1 MMGGFNYN
9 GEGATNSG
17 LSSPSAGDV
26 ANQFN
31 SFGGTQ
37 IRASDV
43 SNIRSDGNG
52 GYMADIRGQ
61 TNNVSSEAGSKTST
75 TVGGFYGG
83 RSSSVGNG
91 GGQGG
96 LGPQGQALVMNN
108 GQMGYWENRSTGA
121 GNNEHTTRAF
131 VAVGPSEAEKK
142 ARAEKVAKEK
152 QQAEAA
158 AKAFLEKTAAES
170 AAAEKER
177 QKAISAAAAAG
188 QHQTVPDAR
197 NILNKATADASN
209 LKKAADNSLYT
220 AKNKRK
226 AAIDAVP
233 VATQAEK
240 KYQDLQQSIKGLK
253 LKNGEYGI
261 EKREVIGSNKEH
273 DHWGIKFY
281 PSGIT
286 KAQVDTAKSDAVN
299 KRNSATSL
307 ASQATAAEQAS
318 LKATAEYNAAET
330 RRQAAQAALTSAE
343 NAAAVERKRQE
354 AEAIAAAAAEKKRQ
368 ADAAAK
374 AAEEARAVAEKA
386 KALQARR
393 TAADKLKSS
402 ELQSVRG
409 IPATAAPFAI
419 PLAWSTASRGSIT
432 LGSDVAA
439 SLGTFISEALATLRV
454 AVVANPVA
462 LTIAGLVLSKS
473 VGVGSDMVPG
483 RDISAMMPGDALG
496 LPSISVLN
504 KAADQKTSVSM
515 PVRGRLVM
523 NYNGTL
529 DAQLVRTS
537 SAGSVKVARAV
548 LDKETGYWGYTL
560 PAVAGVPAQTI
571 LVSPADAPGANGPLT
586 LSGPVPLPER
596 ILHTGDQIS
605 APQAKDKTVTPVA
618 DDLDFDDI
626 ILVFPPESALKPLY
640 VMYRSPRNMP
650 GKASGKGQNVGTN
663 WLGSASSDKGAPI
676 PSQVAD
682 KLRGKEFANFD
693 DFRLA
698 VWGEVGKNEKLAGQ
712 FNKSNKKSLSKGHS
726 PFAPE
731 SEQVGGRGR
740 YELHHIV
747 PIKDG
752 GDVYNVDNLSVL
764 TPKKHISI
772 HKNGVK

>member
-1 MMGGFNYN
+1 MGGFNYN
-9 GEGATNSG
+9 GEGATSSG

-61 TNNVSSEAGSKTST
+61 TNNVSSEAGSRTST
-75 TVGGFYGG
+75 TVSGFYGV
-83 RSSSVGNG
+83 RSSSIGNG

-96 LGPQGQALVMNN
+96 LGPQGQALVMHN

-152 QQAEAA
+152 QEAEAA
-158 AKAFLEKTAAES
+158 AKAFLDKTAAES

-197 NILNKATADASN
+197 NILNKAIADASN
-209 LKKAADNSLYT
+209 LKQAADNALNT

-253 LKNGEYGI
+253 LDNGEYGT
-261 EKREVIGSNKEH
+261 EKWEIIGSNKEH
-273 DHWGIKFY
+273 DHWGNKFY

-286 KAQVDTAKSDAVN
+286 KAQVDAAQSDAVN
-299 KRNSATSL
+299 KRNIATSL
-307 ASQATAAEQAS
+307 SSQAAVAEQAS
-318 LKATAEYNAAET
+318 LKATADYNAAET

-354 AEAIAAAAAEKKRQ
+354 AEAAAAAAAEKKRQ

-419 PLAWSTASRGSIT
+419 PLAWSTASSGSIT

-473 VGVGSDMVPG
+473 VGVGSDTVPG
-483 RDISAMMPGDALG
+483 RDISAMMPSDAFG
-496 LPSISVLN
+496 LPDAAVLN

-523 NYNGTL
+523 NDSGTL
-529 DAQLVRTS
+529 DAQLVKTS
-537 SAGSVKVARAV
+537 AVGAVKVARAV

-571 LVSPADAPGANGPLT
+571 LVSPADAPGANGTLT

-605 APQAKDKTVTPVA
+605 APQAIDKTVTPVA

-626 ILVFPPESALKPLY
+626 ILVFPPESGLKPLY

-650 GKASGKGQNVGTN
+650 GIVSGKGQNVGNN
-663 WLGSASSDKGAPI
+663 WIGGASTEDGAPV
-676 PSQVAD
+676 PSQIAD
-682 KLRGKEFANFD
+682 KLRGKTFSSFD
-693 DFRLA
+693 SFRRAFWKTVAADPALSKQFSEADINQMKAGRAPTADFL
-698 VWGEVGKNEKLAGQ
+698 ESVGKRVKI
-712 FNKSNKKSLSKGHS
+712 
-726 PFAPE
+726 
-731 SEQVGGRGR
+731 
-740 YELHHIV
+740 ELHHEKEISQ
-747 PIKDG
+747 G
-752 GDVYNVDNLSVL
+752 GAVMDVDNIKAL
-764 TPKKHISI
+764 TPKHHIDT
-772 HKNGVK
+772 HKGK